1 MVVIGES
8 RRAYKPEMRSVE
20 FEPQRTHE
28 RFRVEVKPED
38 RHFVITLSPGEYRL
52 NLVQIS
58 EGPFM
63 SMAELYAAFTV
74 SADDVIYVG
83 TWRFGVESP
92 RHGRMV
98 ALSIVMESDER
109 SEAHAFLAKQYPGW
123 KDIPVT
129 SVLPKPS
136 TMEARLYEVMPYP
149 RYPTYFRRHNW

>member
-74 SADDVIYVG
+74 PADDVIYVG

-109 SEAHAFLAKQYPGW
+109 SEVMHFSRNS
-123 KDIPVT
+123 IPVGRIF
-129 SVLPKPS
+129 P
-136 TMEARLYEVMPYP
+136 
-149 RYPTYFRRHNW
+149 